1 VKSLPTS
8 ENIPVQSLGRV
19 LDVLA
24 LFTPERPELSLS
36 EIADLL
42 DWPVPTTHRAAS
54 TLVEREFLARDP
66 QTKRFRL
73 GLGVARLV
81 APFLDRLGLPELA
94 RPRLR
99 ALADETGETV
109 NLAVLD
115 RADVLYVLTCPGR
128 FHLRVQATPGMRLP
142 AHCTALGKCMLAQLE
157 PEEARRR
164 LGPEPYPALTNAT
177 ARTWPALARQL
188 DGARTNGYAL
198 SVGEYESGLLACAV
212 PIGPRAEPVA
222 AINVAASATRL
233 SPEGLVKTIV
243 PRLTDVATALAG
255 AETLAPGRA

>member
-1 VKSLPTS
+1 
-8 ENIPVQSLGRV
+8 V

-24 LFTPERPELSLS
+24 LFTPERSDLSLS

-42 DWPVPTTHRAAS
+42 DWPVPTTHRATG

-81 APFLDRLGLPELA
+81 APFLDQLGLPELA
-94 RPRLR
+94 WPRLR

-115 RADVLYVLTCPGR
+115 RADVLYLLSCPGR

-142 AHCTALGKCMLAQLE
+142 AHCTALGKCMLAQLD

-177 ARTWPALARQL
+177 ARTWTTLERQL
-188 DGARTNGYAL
+188 EAARTNGYAL

-212 PIGPRAEPVA
+212 PVGPGAEPVA
-222 AINVAASATRL
+222 AMNVAASATRL
-233 SPEGLVKTIV
+233 SPETLVKTIV
-243 PRLTDVATALAG
+243 PRLTDVAAALRGAG
-255 AETLAPGRA
+255 TFAPGRT